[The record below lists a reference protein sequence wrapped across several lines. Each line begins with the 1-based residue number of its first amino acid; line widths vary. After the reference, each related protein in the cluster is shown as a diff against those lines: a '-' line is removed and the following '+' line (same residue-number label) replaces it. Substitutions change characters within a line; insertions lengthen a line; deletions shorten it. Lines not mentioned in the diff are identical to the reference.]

1 MILRG
6 VDWRAV
12 VGASAV
18 GAAIL
23 TLCCALPSAG
33 PPLTYV
39 RLALIALAGATAFV
53 LDEPAA
59 AAVAAVPVPLGRR
72 TAIRLL
78 AAALPLGVWA
88 SGVAGLTLRHP
99 ATPVRGL
106 LVEGMGVLALAA
118 AGAALMRLAG
128 RDEPGELVASVLGAA
143 LLAVLLFD
151 PPPRAVPLFPGASG
165 WAASTLLW
173 AGIAAG
179 AGMAVVAA
187 SIDTG
192 RRATEKLQVTA
203 GCDMLGT

>member
-12 VGASAV
+12 IGASAV
-18 GAAIL
+18 GAVIL
-23 TLCCALPSAG
+23 ILCCALPSAG

-39 RLALIALAGATAFV
+39 RLALIALVGATAFV

-88 SGVAGLTLRHP
+88 SGVAALTLRHA

-106 LVEGMGVLALAA
+106 LVEGVGVLALAP
-118 AGAALMRLAG
+118 AGAALLRLAG

-151 PPPRAVPLFPGASG
+151 PPPHAVPLFPGASG

-173 AGIAAG
+173 AGTATG
-179 AGMAVVAA
+179 AGTAVAAA
-187 SIDTG
+187 SIGTG
-192 RRATEKLQVTA
+192 RRGRES
-203 GCDMLGT
+203 CR